1 VVLNHEERSVP
12 LSAFA
17 HGTSFRVSRVL
28 LPSMLE
34 RNFRPM
40 YISNRPNGDKNF
52 IVANSPSLLVRPYG
66 NT

>member
-17 HGTSFRVSRVL
+17 HGTSFRMSRVL
-28 LPSMLE
+28 SPSTLE

-52 IVANSPSLLVRPYG
+52 IVANPSSLLVRPCG

>member
-1 VVLNHEERSVP
+1 MVINHEERSIP

-17 HGTSFRVSRVL
+17 PGRSFGVSRVL
-28 LPSMLE
+28 SPSMLE

-40 YISNRPNGDKNF
+40 YISYRPNGGKNF
-52 IVANSPSLLVRPYG
+52 IVANSPSLVVRPCG